1 MDVKNSFG
9 RIDLIDG
16 KFNMTD
22 AEEADPTEE
31 KSLQQ
36 TPAQKS
42 NPFSISEE
50 EERELAEL
58 MSDEDS

>member
-22 AEEADPTEE
+22 AEEADPTED
-31 KSLQQ
+31 KALQQ